1 MYRVLTAEA
10 KEERAEFVS
19 EYGRDGSCCCHISPP
34 CSSCTHP
41 GNPMNQEE
49 DDSCWEPE
57 EKPAPQ
63 IDVMKSIR
71 DLLR

>member
-1 MYRVLTAEA
+1 MERVLTAEA
-10 KEERAEFVS
+10 EADRADWDREHS
-19 EYGRDGSCCCHISPP
+19 DYGCRCHISPP
-34 CSSCTHP
+34 CNSCVHP

-49 DDSCWEPE
+49 DDSCWEPI